1 MSVQRWAHYT
11 DTGMQPVPEGP
22 WILYADHARI
32 VAEAEQR
39 GRDGVFR
46 IFNSDPK
53 AHSITNEKHVM
64 FCAECHAIRHVY
76 EQGKADAE
84 QAHAAALVEAVSQ
97 ERRAWLAAGYKDSLH
112 RTLTADDPGYHSQRC
127 LHCDHIRAT
136 HTLTAHGCIGHA
148 LPGRPGADCPCAE
161 FIHDGEVTPQV
172 KPCSTCGEPVAYL
185 TARPGWAGGWLH
197 HPSRPLDGH
206 PAAIDG
212 EATT

>member
-1 MSVQRWAHYT
+1 MSVQRFDAY
-11 DTGMQPVPEGP
+11 GYMPSPEGKNVR
-22 WILYADHARI
+22 YTDHARI
-32 VAEAEQR
+32 VAERVAEVTDALIDAR
-39 GRDGVFR
+39 RD
-46 IFNSDPK
+46 
-53 AHSITNEKHVM
+53 AL
-64 FCAECHAIRHVY
+64 AEM
-76 EQGKADAE
+76 EQE
-84 QAHAAALVEAVSQ
+84 HAAALAEAVLQ
-97 ERRAWLAAGYKDSLH
+97 ERRAWMAAGYKDGRP

-161 FIHDGEVTPQV
+161 FIHDGVATPEV

-197 HPSRPLDGH
+197 HPARPLDGH

-212 EATT
+212 EATP